1 MRGAGVR
8 GAASP
13 AAGHP
18 SGFTPSCPL
27 PPCAHPSPKA
37 KTRVRGLRAARSSP
51 AWSVTQSPCPACW
64 GLFVEFLNGLRGR
77 GAGCLCPGLRCSCV
91 YPPTSPC
98 QAGADAEDTAGRR
111 ARPWGPSCGSGIHIP
126 PALHSTPAGHGS
138 CHVPIGACQGRCQA
152 WNPGRGSPLRSSP
165 PEGVPGPEV
174 VLLLEAPLCPKP
186 CREAGWSP
194 ASSLL
199 AHSLSRRLSGPP
211 GAAPSPPGSSP
222 PPRAQ
227 PHVLET
233 TAAPASWQGTGV
245 GPGDRGRTPG

>member
-18 SGFTPSCPL
+18 SGFTPPCPL
-27 PPCAHPSPKA
+27 PPRAHPSPKA

-64 GLFVEFLNGLRGR
+64 GLFVEFLNGLPGREAGCSVPWAPLFLRLPSPPPPARPGLMLRTRQGGVLGR
-77 GAGCLCPGLRCSCV
+77 GARPG
-91 YPPTSPC
+91 
-98 QAGADAEDTAGRR
+98 
-111 ARPWGPSCGSGIHIP
+111 GSRIHIP

-138 CHVPIGACQGRCQA
+138 CHVPTGARQGRCQA

-174 VLLLEAPLCPKP
+174 VLLLEAPLCPNP

-199 AHSLSRRLSGPP
+199 AHSLSRRLSGPQGLP
-211 GAAPSPPGSSP
+211 HLLQAAHPSQCTAPSSGNHCCP
-222 PPRAQ
+222 
-227 PHVLET
+227 
-233 TAAPASWQGTGV
+233 
-245 GPGDRGRTPG
+245 